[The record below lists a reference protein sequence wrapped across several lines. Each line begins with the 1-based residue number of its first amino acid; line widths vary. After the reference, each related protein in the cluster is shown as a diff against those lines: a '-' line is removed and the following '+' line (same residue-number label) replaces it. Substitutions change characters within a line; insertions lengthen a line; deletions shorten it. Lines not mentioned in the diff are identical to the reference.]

1 MILMGFMTTIVI
13 SARMRKLMNRLHME
27 QAISSHRPPNSIA
40 FKTFHVM
47 IVIHDDEN
55 MAVHHSEN
63 NICSYRTS
71 GCFLYTNKQLLFGI
85 FTKCHLFVCFW
96 TNNYNLSQKWEWCQ
110 LEMNTKV
117 EWWKMN
123 KWLCVS
129 WRKHFAVFPL
139 KTRNWTQRIILKHL
153 KPEDVGM
160 LTLSSFLNAT
170 AGGCGHIPDLLL
182 LFVIVVLIFVLI
194 VLMSE
199 ALICAVDHT
208 AIVMT
213 KLNLE
218 K

>member
-1 MILMGFMTTIVI
+1 MILMGFMTIIMI
-13 SARMRKLMNRLHME
+13 SARTRKLMNRLHME

-63 NICSYRTS
+63 NICSYKTS

-123 KWLCVS
+123 KWLLTT
-129 WRKHFAVFPL
+129 RKPFLVNSM

-153 KPEDVGM
+153 KPEDLGNVNFERRRQCHCLRM
-160 LTLSSFLNAT
+160 LAHPRPPPPLHRHHPHPHHHRLHCQSSHL
-170 AGGCGHIPDLLL
+170 CCWPGHPHLDQIQPG
-182 LFVIVVLIFVLI
+182 
-194 VLMSE
+194 
-199 ALICAVDHT
+199 
-208 AIVMT
+208 
-213 KLNLE
+213 N
-218 K
+218 